1 MTGSCG
7 RAKSPSPRNR
17 VLCEFSLSSMRII
30 YRAGDITEA
39 EIVKGLLLSNDIEAH
54 VSGYYLQGGIGEMA
68 PTDLAKVHVPD
79 EDYERARELILEY
92 EGNQP
97 TQSSSNRKT
106 ENVESRPAQKV
117 FITVIIVI
125 TVSIL
130 SYWVGV

>member
-1 MTGSCG
+1 MPLN
-7 RAKSPSPRNR
+7 RA
-17 VLCEFSLSSMRII
+17 LGEFSLSSMKIV

-39 EIVKGLLLSNDIEAH
+39 EIVKGMLFSNDIEAH

-79 EDYERARELILEY
+79 EDYERAKVLILEY

-97 TQSSSNRKT
+97 TQSSLSRKT
-106 ENVESRPAQKV
+106 EDVESTPTQKV
-117 FITVIIVI
+117 FITIIIVI
-125 TVSIL
+125 TISIL